1 MITLAPKSQ
10 EVMKHGE
17 LQTVHFLKISNAER
31 LEFEKV
37 CELIAHRTTLTEY
50 EVEFVLAEVQKVIIE
65 NFNIG
70 RGTELGP
77 LGCVEVSLEAESK
90 ATSEELDLKT
100 VKRMKLLYKPSIRI
114 KHALK
119 KVQFRI
125 KREY

>member
-1 MITLAPKSQ
+1 MVNLAPYSKELYS
-10 EVMKHGE
+10 HGE
-17 LQTVHFLKISNAER
+17 RKTVHFLQIARADR
-31 LEFEKV
+31 LEFEKM
-37 CELIAHRTTLTEY
+37 CQLIAHRTTLTEY
-50 EVEFVLAEVQKVIIE
+50 EVEFVLGEVQKVIIE

-77 LGCVEVSLEAESK
+77 LGNVEISLEAESK
-90 ATSEELDLKT
+90 ECAEELDLKT

-125 KREY
+125 KK